1 MLVSLV
7 LSLKKSLTLQT
18 TYSAHNIHMKDKN
31 IAGLLALILGPLGIH
46 RFYLGQPGLGI
57 AYLIFC
63 WMPVVWLI
71 AFIDAILFFVM
82 EQDVFDF
89 KYNRQFVDKR
99 EYRRNV
105 GQERR
110 QRTQHREPQRRT
122 TSRTK
127 QSRKPDP
134 YLKTGIEKYKDF
146 DFKGAIADFKKSLGV
161 RPKSIKTHFY
171 LACAYSMTEQAD
183 EGFFHLDK
191 AVEFGFTEIEKIKTM
206 DALAF
211 LRIQPE
217 YDTFKA
223 NGFRLMAK
231 NVAAPEADREMD
243 DLLLVKLKR
252 LGELRDR
259 GFISEE
265 EFIKEKAK
273 LLRDS

>member
-1 MLVSLV
+1 
-7 LSLKKSLTLQT
+7 
-18 TYSAHNIHMKDKN
+18 MKDKN
-31 IAGLLALILGPLGIH
+31 IAGLLALIFGWLGIH
-46 RFYLGQPGLGI
+46 RFYLGQPGMGI

-63 WMPVVWLI
+63 WTPIVWLI

-82 EQDVFDF
+82 EKDVFDF

-110 QRTQHREPQRRT
+110 QRTQYSEQKRRQ
-122 TSRTK
+122 SAPSTK
-127 QSRKPDP
+127 NRKPDP
-134 YLKTGIEKYKDF
+134 YLKSGIEKYKDF

-161 RPKSIKTHFY
+161 RRKNIKTHFY

-191 AVEFGFTEIEKIKTM
+191 AVELGFTEIEKIKTM

-231 NVAAPEADREMD
+231 NVNAPEAEREMD

-273 LLRDS
+273 LLRD

>member
-1 MLVSLV
+1 MQIT
-7 LSLKKSLTLQT
+7 SLTH
-18 TYSAHNIHMKDKN
+18 SIHMKDKN
-31 IAGLLALILGPLGIH
+31 IAGLLALIFGWLGIH
-46 RFYLGQPGLGI
+46 RFYLGQPGVGI

-63 WMPVVWLI
+63 WTPIVWLI

-82 EQDVFDF
+82 DKDVFDF

-110 QRTQHREPQRRT
+110 QRTQYREQERRT
-122 TSRTK
+122 SPRTVK
-127 QSRKPDP
+127 NRKPDP
-134 YLKTGIEKYKDF
+134 YLKSGIEKYKDF

-161 RPKSIKTHFY
+161 RRKNVKTHFY

-191 AVEFGFTEIEKIKTM
+191 AVELGFTEIEKIKTM

-223 NGFRLMAK
+223 NGFRMMAK
-231 NVAAPEADREMD
+231 NVDAPETEREMD
-243 DLLLVKLKR
+243 DILLVKLKR

-273 LLRDS
+273 LLRD

>member
-1 MLVSLV
+1 
-7 LSLKKSLTLQT
+7 
-18 TYSAHNIHMKDKN
+18 MKDKN
-31 IAGLLALILGPLGIH
+31 IAGLLALIFGWLGIH
-46 RFYLGQPGLGI
+46 RFYLGQPGMGI

-63 WMPVVWLI
+63 WTPIIWLI

-82 EQDVFDF
+82 DKDVFDI
-89 KYNRQFVDKR
+89 KYNRQYVDKR
-99 EYRRNV
+99 EYRRNI

-110 QRTQHREPQRRT
+110 QRTQSREQERRT
-122 TSRTK
+122 STRTAK
-127 QSRKPDP
+127 SRKADP
-134 YLKTGIEKYKDF
+134 YLKSGIEKYKDF
-146 DFKGAIADFKKSLGV
+146 DFNGAIADFKKSLGV

-191 AVEFGFTEIEKIKTM
+191 AVALGFNEIEKIKTM

-211 LRIQPE
+211 LRIQDE

-223 NGFRLMAK
+223 NGFRLMQK
-231 NVAAPEADREMD
+231 NVDAPEAEREMD

-273 LLRDS
+273 LLRD

>member
-1 MLVSLV
+1 
-7 LSLKKSLTLQT
+7 
-18 TYSAHNIHMKDKN
+18 MKDKN
-31 IAGLLALILGPLGIH
+31 IAGLLALIFGALGIH
-46 RFYLGQPGLGI
+46 RFYLGQGGLGI

-63 WMPVVWLI
+63 WTPIVWLI

-82 EQDVFDF
+82 DKDVFDM
-89 KYNRQFVDKR
+89 KYNRGFVDKR

-110 QRTQHREPQRRT
+110 QRGQQRQQRRT
-122 TSRTK
+122 TSRSA
-127 QSRKPDP
+127 QNRKPDP
-134 YLKTGIEKYKDF
+134 YLKSGVEKYKEF
-146 DFKGAIADFKKSLGV
+146 DFKGAITDFKKSLGV

-191 AVEFGFTEIEKIKTM
+191 AVQLGFSEIEKIKTM

-223 NGFRLMAK
+223 NGFRFMAK
-231 NVAAPEADREMD
+231 NVAAPETEREMD

-252 LGELRDR
+252 LGELRER

-273 LLRDS
+273 LLRD